1 MLVVSERGGASDLRL
16 AGIGRGLA
24 RSRTAGPRA
33 LIARASIE
41 AQVRGLTQTYFNLP
55 AFLPGVAMGT
65 KIATILPD
73 NPTRFSDVPAV
84 QALYALFDGDDGSP
98 AAVMDG
104 TALTYRKTA
113 ANSALG
119 SQLLSRAGFAGAAAG
134 GGGRIGTLSGAR
146 ASGDP
151 AVAGPGPGLE
161 SDGGARRG
169 DGGRG
174 CGRTG
179 SMRR

>member
-1 MLVVSERGGASDLRL
+1 MLVVGGEEVHRVCAWPALVAALHAAHR
-16 AGIGRGLA
+16 
-24 RSRTAGPRA
+24 GPRA

-84 QALYALFDGDDGSP
+84 QALYALFEGDDGSP

-119 SQLLSRAGFAGAAAG
+119 SQLLSRPDSRVLLLVGAG
-134 GGGRIGTLSGAR
+134 GLAPYLARAHLAIRPSLARVLVWNRTVTRAEAMAGPVAGGR
-146 ASGDP
+146 
-151 AVAGPGPGLE
+151 V
-161 SDGGARRG
+161 
-169 DGGRG
+169 
-174 CGRTG
+174 
-179 SMRR
+179 